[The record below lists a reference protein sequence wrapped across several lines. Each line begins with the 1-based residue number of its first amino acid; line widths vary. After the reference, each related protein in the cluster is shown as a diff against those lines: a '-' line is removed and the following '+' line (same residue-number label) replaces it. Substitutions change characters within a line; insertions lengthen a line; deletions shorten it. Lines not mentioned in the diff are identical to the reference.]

1 MGATITIN
9 SNYGFDAY
17 TIDFS
22 TIYYASSYDYS
33 SSVFRAKYSGGAVDE
48 FKGTG
53 FKYSGGVPTGG
64 TVTSYSLSHDG
75 KVEASIKGISVA
87 ATAIVST
94 AKTWSTTDDSALI
107 AKALTGGDTFNGGS
121 GSDTFNAFAGNDKL
135 NGNDGYD
142 TLVGGRGDDVLYGGR
157 DQDFLTGGSGNDTF
171 VYKSVKESRATYY
184 ERDTIVALAK
194 GDKIDLS
201 AIDAN
206 SLTRSNNGF
215 GFIGGKEFT
224 GKAGELRYE
233 KGPYETNIFADIN
246 GDKKA
251 DFSIHLDSSMT
262 LDKGFF
268 VL

>member
-1 MGATITIN
+1 MGATITIS

-22 TIYYASSYDYS
+22 TIFYANSYDYS

-48 FKGTG
+48 FRGTG
-53 FKYSGGVPTGG
+53 FKYGGGVPTGG
-64 TVTSYSLSHDG
+64 TVTSYSLAYDG
-75 KVEASIKGISVA
+75 KVEASIKGISLA
-87 ATAIVST
+87 ATAIVSA
-94 AKTWSTTDDSALI
+94 AKTWSTTDDAALI
-107 AKALTGGDTFNGGS
+107 AKALTGSDTFNGGS
-121 GSDTFNAFAGNDKL
+121 GSDTFNGFAGNDKL
-135 NGNDGYD
+135 NGNGGND

-171 VYKSVKESRATYY
+171 VYKSVKESRASYY
-184 ERDTIVALAK
+184 ERDTIVDFTK

-206 SLTRSNNGF
+206 ALTRTNNGF
-215 GFIGGKEFT
+215 SFIGGKEFT

-233 KGPYETNIFADIN
+233 KGSYDTNVYADIN

-251 DFSIHLDSSMT
+251 DFSVHFDTIMT
-262 LDKGFF
+262 IEKGFF
-268 VL
+268 LL